1 MKRLLLVLFIVPFIH
16 SQTVRDDWGWLYQT
30 VDTNVWEYNLE
41 FYQSPLIESD
51 EVEYQYIIPVSE
63 MPFPPGFMDDSTPE
77 KQEWNAK
84 VIWLINDDNRKF
96 KSYYWQIK

>member
-30 VDTNVWEYNLE
+30 VDTNVWGCT
-41 FYQSPLIESD
+41 FDAYQSPVFELE
-51 EVEYQYIIPVSE
+51 EVEYQYIIPVFE

-77 KQEWNAK
+77 KREWNAK
-84 VIWLINDDNRKF
+84 VMWIINNNKKTKPRF
-96 KSYYWQIK
+96 

>member
-30 VDTNVWEYNLE
+30 VDTNVWNFDLDY
-41 FYQSPLIESD
+41 YQLPLYDTYEPD
-51 EVEYQYIIPVSE
+51 YQYIIPVFE

-77 KQEWNAK
+77 KREWNAK
-84 VIWLINDDNRKF
+84 VMWIINNNKKTKPRF
-96 KSYYWQIK
+96 